1 MIPTIINATN
11 PRSIVGLIV
20 VMNDEVPAR
29 VEDIETH
36 EDGTCEVMLTR
47 ADEEVVVL
55 DTTLPDLGEMLASDP
70 DLGGC
75 DCEMCSSLR
84 V

>member
-1 MIPTIINATN
+1 MIPTIINATQ
-11 PRSIVGLIV
+11 PRTIVGLIV
-20 VMNDEVPAR
+20 VMADEMPAR
-29 VEDIETH
+29 VEDIEMN

-70 DLGGC
+70 DLGSC
-75 DCEMCSSLR
+75 DCEMCCSLR